1 MLNEDSMFSDFLCH
15 FALGFSGEIL
25 ERRVWCVCSLTQVF
39 KLVYNKEGSGL
50 PPQPEQEMQHEPIA
64 DRDLAQLAE
73 ISSYTVTFTSLL
85 LQSDWSNNEI
95 DSVAIV
101 LIGNTKG

>member
-1 MLNEDSMFSDFLCH
+1 
-15 FALGFSGEIL
+15 
-25 ERRVWCVCSLTQVF
+25 
-39 KLVYNKEGSGL
+39 
-50 PPQPEQEMQHEPIA
+50 MQHEPIA

-85 LQSDWSNNEI
+85 LQSDWSNNKI